1 MRAVIY
7 AQYSSDRQS
16 DTSIEAQIEK
26 CKQYCVEKGY
36 TVIKEYVDRAQSA
49 ATDRRPAFQQMF
61 QDANKKEFDVVVV
74 YKLDRFARNLYDS
87 VVYTK
92 RLEQLG
98 IALES
103 TTEPITQDIQGKFFR
118 NIMGAINELYVEN
131 LKQEIKDK
139 AVVVA
144 KKSYF
149 MGGKPPYGYKLVDEK
164 DEYGKIRK
172 RYEIDENQAPFVRQ
186 IFEMAANGF
195 TLTKIAEK
203 LNSIGVTTNRGNA
216 WSIRALYELILNEK
230 YAGVFVYQRGTK
242 HNYHAKRDDTIKIP
256 NGIPAIVDP
265 ETYWLARQKLGVGM
279 RKTQR
284 HVYVLRRLAYCG
296 VCGSLLTGV
305 AAGKYPKYGC
315 SYSHRYGNV
324 KGHVIIGKM
333 KLETFVQ
340 EHVKHTFFSD
350 IDYERLAEEI
360 NKRIAESDVERQ
372 KEIEKLH
379 MELAEINVKIERGTR
394 AILEGVD
401 LDELKGELQ
410 QLRELRTIKELEL
423 NNIKVKKETPLQVTP
438 EGLSLLMSQLQSL
451 LESDEE
457 KELLYRKIIDKIVVY
472 PGGVIDIKYKG
483 LEEIL

>member
-1 MRAVIY
+1 
-7 AQYSSDRQS
+7 
-16 DTSIEAQIEK
+16 
-26 CKQYCVEKGY
+26 
-36 TVIKEYVDRAQSA
+36 
-49 ATDRRPAFQQMF
+49 
-61 QDANKKEFDVVVV
+61 
-74 YKLDRFARNLYDS
+74 
-87 VVYTK
+87 
-92 RLEQLG
+92 
-98 IALES
+98 
-103 TTEPITQDIQGKFFR
+103 
-118 NIMGAINELYVEN
+118 
-131 LKQEIKDK
+131 
-139 AVVVA
+139 
-144 KKSYF
+144 
-149 MGGKPPYGYKLVDEK
+149 
-164 DEYGKIRK
+164 
-172 RYEIDENQAPFVRQ
+172 
-186 IFEMAANGF
+186 
-195 TLTKIAEK
+195 
-203 LNSIGVTTNRGNA
+203 
-216 WSIRALYELILNEK
+216 
-230 YAGVFVYQRGTK
+230 
-242 HNYHAKRDDTIKIP
+242 
-256 NGIPAIVDP
+256 
-265 ETYWLARQKLGVGM
+265 
-279 RKTQR
+279 
-284 HVYVLRRLAYCG
+284 
-296 VCGSLLTGV
+296 
-305 AAGKYPKYGC
+305 
-315 SYSHRYGNV
+315 
-324 KGHVIIGKM
+324 M